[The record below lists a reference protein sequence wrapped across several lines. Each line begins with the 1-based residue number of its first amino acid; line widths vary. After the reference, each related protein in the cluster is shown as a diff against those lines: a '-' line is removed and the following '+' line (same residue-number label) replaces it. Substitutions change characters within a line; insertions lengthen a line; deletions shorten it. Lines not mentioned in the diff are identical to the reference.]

1 MSLEKA
7 LQSYMNAFDKS
18 YPLVA
23 SMEMSDDEII
33 DDIEQCIQSGTPAE
47 PPTLEEDID
56 YQPMEG
62 H

>member
-1 MSLEKA
+1 MGIKEA
-7 LQSYMNAFDKS
+7 LQSYMNTFDEN

-47 PPTLEEDID
+47 PPTLEDDID
-56 YQPMEG
+56 Y
-62 H
+62 

>member
-7 LQSYMNAFDKS
+7 LQSYMNAFDES

-23 SMEMSDDEII
+23 PMEMS
-33 DDIEQCIQSGTPAE
+33 DIEQCIQALHE

-56 YQPMEG
+56 Y
-62 H
+62 